1 MFSFSDGNKKDQGVK
16 MNKVRQS
23 QSLSSAL
30 RRDKLEKEKDRSIKA
45 DSVRGFKTQ
54 NLIEKRKKK
63 KQSSE
68 TMSTCQVN
76 QGNPR

>member
-1 MFSFSDGNKKDQGVK
+1 

-30 RRDKLEKEKDRSIKA
+30 RRDKPEKEKDRSIKA

-54 NLIEKRKKK
+54 NLIEKRKEKK
-63 KQSSE
+63 KKSSE
-68 TMSTCQVN
+68 TMLTCQVN

>member
-1 MFSFSDGNKKDQGVK
+1 
-16 MNKVRQS
+16 MNKVRPS

-30 RRDKLEKEKDRSIKA
+30 RRDKPEKEKDRSIKA

-63 KQSSE
+63 KKKKLRNDVNLSSE
-68 TMSTCQVN
+68 
-76 QGNPR
+76 PRKPEIEDS

>member
-1 MFSFSDGNKKDQGVK
+1 

-30 RRDKLEKEKDRSIKA
+30 RRDKPEKEKDRSIKA

-63 KQSSE
+63 KTKLRNDVNLSSE
-68 TMSTCQVN
+68 
-76 QGNPR
+76 PRKPEIEDS